1 MQVLVA
7 FFVAALTNFLVLFV
21 LRRRYQSDLFRIV
34 ALAYVGTVALRYVL
48 AVYLWLNH
56 LDSNFSQ
63 TFWGDS
69 QLYDFLGA
77 AVAESWTHGAST
89 NLWAETLQGRV
100 NSGFIYFVA
109 CIYYVFGRNVLL
121 VQLIN
126 GVIGALTPIVIFEI
140 GLILYDKRVATTAM
154 LFTAFFPQMIF

>member
-7 FFVAALTNFLVLFV
+7 FFVAALINVLVLSV
-21 LRRRYQSDLFRIV
+21 LRRRYESDLFRIV
-34 ALAYVGTVALRYVL
+34 ALVYVGTLALRYAL

-56 LDSNFSQ
+56 LDSNFSR

-69 QLYDFLGA
+69 QTYDFMGA

-89 NLWAETLQGRV
+89 NFWAETVPGRV

-109 CIYYVFGRNVLL
+109 SIYYVFGRNVLL
-121 VQLIN
+121 V
-126 GVIGALTPIVIFEI
+126 
-140 GLILYDKRVATTAM
+140 
-154 LFTAFFPQMIF
+154 